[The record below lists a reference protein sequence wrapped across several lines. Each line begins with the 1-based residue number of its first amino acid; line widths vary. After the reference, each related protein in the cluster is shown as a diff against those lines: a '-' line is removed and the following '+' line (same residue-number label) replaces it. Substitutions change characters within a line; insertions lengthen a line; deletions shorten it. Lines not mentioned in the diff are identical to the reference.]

1 MIKMHQVIIEGKIY
15 VPLQD
20 IIEDIQK
27 HLDFEKEDID
37 FDDVYGYEIAE
48 QEVLCH
54 LNMYRKGAN
63 E

>member
-1 MIKMHQVIIEGKIY
+1 MIEMHQVIIDGKLY

-20 IIEDIQK
+20 MIDDIQK

-37 FDDVYGYEIAE
+37 FDDVDGYEIAE

-54 LNMYRKGAN
+54 LNMYIKGAN